1 MLISH
6 SRNSHPLF
14 LWEAPGKC
22 TTCRCI
28 REALLVAFLTRTRGS
43 GWSWIRQQGSKDM
56 ASHWIMP
63 LPILASYMG
72 APRDVKTILVCHEC
86 SAYICKVHAAPTRR
100 RRSGPC
106 SSGQSQLCSQSAKD
120 CTKNTPADII
130 VDTVTDTKLIT
141 SELTEIITCS
151 ATDLLKLI

>member
-1 MLISH
+1 MQISH
-6 SRNSHPLF
+6 STTVIPYFS
-14 LWEAPGKC
+14 GKPQGNAQHADVYGKPC
-22 TTCRCI
+22 WWPFWQ
-28 REALLVAFLTRTRGS
+28 EPEEEGGPGS
-43 GWSWIRQQGSKDM
+43 GSRAPRIWHQTGKF
-56 ASHWIMP
+56 P
-63 LPILASYMG
+63 FPILAPYMG
-72 APRDVKTILVCHEC
+72 APEDVKTILVCHEC

-106 SSGQSQLCSQSAKD
+106 SSGQSQLCCQSAKD

-141 SELTEIITCS
+141 SELTEIIKFS